1 MTNTMKTL
9 AMAFDHDPSMTVKL
23 FEALDKM
30 AAANDENAALEDA
43 AMMEDFRH
51 CRLPGE

>member
-1 MTNTMKTL
+1 MTATMKTL
-9 AMAFDHDPSMTVKL
+9 KMALDYDPSLTARYFEVLDAMT
-23 FEALDKM
+23 
-30 AAANDENAALEDA
+30 AANDENAALEDA